1 MTKLVILFGGIDIK
15 IKYRNS
21 KDKKICTDFKKA
33 KKEIGPIVADKL
45 HSLINFLESAS
56 SLMDIKNVPIYRLH
70 PLKGDRKG
78 QFAIDIGRKL
88 GWRLII
94 IPEDDEG
101 NEWDI
106 TDINMVYELTNIIL
120 VWEVSK
126 HYE

>member
-1 MTKLVILFGGIDIK
+1 M
-15 IKYRNS
+15 
-21 KDKKICTDFKKA
+21 
-33 KKEIGPIVADKL
+33 GPIVADKL
-45 HSLINFLESAS
+45 HSLINFLESANN
-56 SLMDIKNVPIYRLH
+56 LMDVKNVPIYHLH

-94 IPEDDEG
+94 IPEDNEG

-106 TDINMVYELTNIIL
+106 TDINMVYELTSIIL

>member
-1 MTKLVILFGGIDIK
+1 
-15 IKYRNS
+15 
-21 KDKKICTDFKKA
+21 
-33 KKEIGPIVADKL
+33 
-45 HSLINFLESAS
+45 
-56 SLMDIKNVPIYRLH
+56 MDIKNVPIYRLH

>member
-1 MTKLVILFGGIDIK
+1 MG
-15 IKYRNS
+15 S
-21 KDKKICTDFKKA
+21 
-33 KKEIGPIVADKL
+33 IVADKL
-45 HSLINFLESAS
+45 HSLINFLESANN
-56 SLMDIKNVPIYRLH
+56 LTDVKNVPIYHLH

-94 IPEDDEG
+94 VPEDNEG
-101 NEWDI
+101 NEWNI
-106 TDINMVYELTNIIL
+106 TDINMVYELTSIIL